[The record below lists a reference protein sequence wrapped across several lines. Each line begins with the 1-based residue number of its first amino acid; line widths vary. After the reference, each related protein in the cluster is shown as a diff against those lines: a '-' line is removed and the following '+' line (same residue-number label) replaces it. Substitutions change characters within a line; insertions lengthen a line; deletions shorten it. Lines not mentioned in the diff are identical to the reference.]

1 MISLNNPP
9 ANFPTMDGASMLEAA
24 LGQAPIGIALV
35 DKDLRLVWA
44 NDFLARFSRIPAGEH
59 AGRSMREL
67 LPALAKKLHS
77 VYHGILENGKPVTG
91 VEVMDGSLSLPGGER
106 CCMADFYLVRAG
118 HNGASGIGILVREV
132 TGQSTAEEC
141 RLRLDWILENSND
154 AIIGVAITGPGQS
167 EITAWN
173 AAAERMFGYGADEI
187 QGRPVSFLVPAERAD
202 DIPRIREILE
212 RGERVDN
219 FATVRVRK
227 DGTRVDVL
235 LSVSPIQDAA
245 GRLVGAST
253 IARDVTRQIQAH
265 EQEEKMATRLSDDR
279 ARFEAI
285 LRQLP
290 VGVVIVDAV
299 SGEIILIN
307 KRMEQI
313 WRRCFP
319 SFAELK
325 DVRHGFHPDGSP
337 YQPEEWPLVRCL
349 NGQGSVVGEE
359 IEIVHDDGRR
369 STVRVSA
376 DAVRDGND
384 RLIAVV
390 GVYDDYT
397 ERRNLEEQFR
407 QAQKMEA
414 VGRLAGGVA
423 HDFNNLLTVIIGYAQ
438 MMFEGTRSPSSV
450 REDLQTILD
459 SANRAADLTQQ
470 LLTFSRRQVV
480 QPKILDLNA
489 TLGGIEKM
497 LRRLI
502 GENIM
507 LETRLAPGIGNVKA
521 DPGQINQI
529 LMNLVLNAR
538 DALPDGGKI
547 TIETGSIDLTEEY
560 ARTHSG
566 VLPGRYTMLAVSDNG
581 RGMDVETRRRIF
593 EPFFTTKELGK
604 GTGLGLST
612 VYGVVK
618 QCGGDI
624 WIYSEPD
631 KGTTFKIYLPTEQQI
646 ELLAAQPRAHQAFT
660 GSETIL
666 LVEDD
671 PLLRGMVRS
680 MLKRLGYSVVE
691 AGGVYEAVELNE
703 QINPD
708 LLITDVIMPHMS
720 GRALAGRLASVR
732 PELKILYMSGYT
744 DDVVLRHGVL
754 DPGVHFL
761 QKPFDSQTL
770 ARKVREVLDSP
781 GVAGPSE

>member
-1 MISLNNPP
+1 
-9 ANFPTMDGASMLEAA
+9 MLEAVM
-24 LGQAPIGIALV
+24 GRAPIAFAVVARDSHFIWVNDCLAGI
-35 DKDLRLVWA
+35 
-44 NDFLARFSRIPAGEH
+44 SGIPAHEH
-59 AGRSMREL
+59 PGRTVRDI
-67 LPALAKKLHS
+67 LPALADRLDAVAHE
-77 VYHGILENGKPVTG
+77 ILENGKTVTG
-91 VEVMDGSLSLPGGER
+91 VKVGVEAALEPANESFPLTNGER
-106 CCMADFYLVRAG
+106 CCMADFYPVPAG
-118 HNGASGIGILVREV
+118 DNGASAIGILLTEV
-132 TGQSTAEEC
+132 KPDQLDEC
-141 RLRLDWILENSND
+141 RVRLASIVENSSD
-154 AIIGVAITGPGQS
+154 AMIGTAITGRGRS
-167 EITAWN
+167 RIIAWN
-173 AAAERMFGYGADEI
+173 AAAERMFGYRADEI
-187 QGRPVSFLVPAERAD
+187 QGRSMSLLVPAERPD
-202 DIPRIREILE
+202 DVHRLRQKLE
-212 RGERVDN
+212 RGERIDN
-219 FATVRVRK
+219 FATVRLRK

-235 LSVSPIQDAA
+235 LSVAPIKDAA

-253 IARDVTRQIQAH
+253 IARDITDQVRAH
-265 EQEEKMATRLSDDR
+265 KHEEQTAARLSDDR

-285 LRQLP
+285 LSQLP
-290 VGVVIVDAV
+290 VGVVVVDAV

-313 WRRCFP
+313 WRRPFH
-319 SFAELK
+319 SFTELK
-325 DVRHGFHPDGSP
+325 ELRHVFHPDGSP
-337 YQPEEWPLVRCL
+337 YKSEEWPLVRCFS
-349 NGQGSVVGEE
+349 GRGSVVGEE
-359 IEIVHDDGRR
+359 IEILHDDGSR
-369 STVRVSA
+369 STVLLSA
-376 DAVRDGND
+376 DAVRDANN

-397 ERRNLEEQFR
+397 ERRRLEEQFR

-450 REDLQTILD
+450 REDLLTILD
-459 SANRAADLTQQ
+459 SANRAADLTEQ

-480 QPKILDLNA
+480 QPKILDLNVA
-489 TLGGIEKM
+489 LGGVGRM
-497 LRRLI
+497 LQRLI
-502 GENIM
+502 GENIL
-507 LETRLAPGIGNVKA
+507 LETRLTPGIGNVKA

-560 ARTHSG
+560 ARTHIG

-581 RGMDVETRRRIF
+581 QGMDAETRRRIF

-612 VYGVVK
+612 VYGIVK

-631 KGTTFKIYLPTEQQI
+631 KGTTFKIYLPTEQQV
-646 ELLAAQPRAHQAFT
+646 ELFPAQQGGDEAFT

-671 PLLRGMVRS
+671 PLLRGMVRA
-680 MLKRLGYSVVE
+680 MLKRRGYTVVE
-691 AGGVYEAVELNE
+691 AGSVYEAVELNE
-703 QINPD
+703 QIDPD
-708 LLITDVIMPHMS
+708 LLITDLIMPHMS
-720 GRALAGRLASVR
+720 GRALAGRLAGVR

-754 DPGVHFL
+754 EPGVHFL
-761 QKPFDSQTL
+761 QKPFDSLAL
-770 ARKVREVLDSP
+770 ARKVREALDSP
-781 GVAGPSE
+781 QPPLTAR